1 MTSEANELRQAVQG
15 YYDAL
20 DNGDMEAVLEFFG
33 GDVLYQR
40 PGYERFIGID
50 RLREYYNDSR
60 KLGEG
65 RHVVRAILVDGG
77 RAAAH
82 GTWEGQLKDGSR
94 ATQGFGAF
102 FTFDTNNRI
111 AEHTTYFFTPAV

>member
-1 MTSEANELRQAVQG
+1 MTPENEDLRRSVQG

-20 DNGDMEAVLEFFG
+20 DTGDMEAVLEFFG
-33 GDVLYQR
+33 GDVLYMR
-40 PGYERFIGID
+40 PGYERFVGIE
-50 RLREYYNDSR
+50 RLREYYHDSR

-65 RHVVRAILVDGG
+65 RHVVRAILVDGQ

-102 FTFDTNNRI
+102 FTFDANGRI
-111 AEHTTYFFTPAV
+111 TEHTTYFFTPAV